1 MWIHCLHVVVVDAVE
16 VRAAAAVEEVD
27 DDDGEEEEEEE
38 EEEEKEVELVMA
50 VRASGDFWATRR
62 AAAAVVRVS

>member
-27 DDDGEEEEEEE
+27 DDDGEEEEE
-38 EEEEKEVELVMA
+38 KEVELVMA

>member
-38 EEEEKEVELVMA
+38 EKEVELVMA

>member
-38 EEEEKEVELVMA
+38 KEVELVMA